1 MLGQY
6 NEVTRNLKEVA
17 QTLTPVKNTQGEI
30 DKTVTK
36 MKQTNEEF
44 NKSIETLTKKDS
56 EITNKLNIVEDTVE
70 GTKKTISKV

>member
-1 MLGQY
+1 MGQY

-17 QTLTPVKNTQGEI
+17 QTLIPVKNTQGEI
-30 DKTVTK
+30 DKIVTK

-44 NKSIETLTKKDS
+44 NKSMETLTKKDS